1 MEECYA
7 EIHTED
13 SLTDEKTADKR
24 KSAQEA
30 LTERMLTE
38 DEFIRIFSQ
47 WLEPWLLMYN
57 TECKSADNSGK

>member
-1 MEECYA
+1 MGECYA
-7 EIHTED
+7 EIHAED
-13 SLTDEKTADKR
+13 SLTDEKTADKC
-24 KSAQEA
+24 KNAKEA

-57 TECKSADNSGK
+57 TECNSADKSGK